1 MDAVRDVALFVGGV
15 ALVVIVL
22 DSALR
27 TFVLPR
33 GVVVRFTRAVSV
45 LVRKLFDLRLHWAK
59 TYEARDR
66 AMALYG
72 PIAMFALV
80 IVWLGMVL
88 AGFTMMFVA
97 VEGVAWKEAF
107 IQSGSSMF
115 TLGFEP
121 PIGFWAA
128 TLGFVEAGIGLGVL
142 ALLIAYL
149 PTIYGAFSRREILV
163 GHMSARAG
171 TPPSAVD
178 LLRRA
183 HLIGR
188 LDNLDELWVEW
199 QLWFAELEETHTSL
213 PFVNFFRSPAPDRS
227 WITASGAV
235 LDAAALVNSTI
246 ATPRQPMASLCIR
259 SGFTAL
265 RSISRFFRIPHPDD
279 PAPDDPISL
288 TRDEW
293 EQACRE
299 LEAVGIPLHEDR
311 DQAWRDF
318 AGWRVN
324 YDIPLVT
331 LAGMLV
337 APYAPWSSDRSIP
350 FRVSLAWRKPSATG
364 GAAPS
369 GG

>member
-1 MDAVRDVALFVGGV
+1 LETFRDVALFVAGV

-33 GVVVRFTRAVSV
+33 GVFVRFTRFVSV
-45 LVRKLFDLRLHWAK
+45 CVRKLFDIRLHFAK

-66 AMALYG
+66 VMALFG
-72 PIAMFALV
+72 PVAMFALV
-80 IVWLGMVL
+80 IIWLVMIL
-88 AGFTMMFVA
+88 AGFTAMFVA
-97 VEGVAWKEAF
+97 VENVGWKEGF
-107 IQSGSSMF
+107 FQSGSSMF

-128 TLGFVEAGIGLGVL
+128 TLGFVEAGLGLGLL

-149 PTIYGAFSRREILV
+149 PTIYGAFSRREVLV
-163 GHMSARAG
+163 AHMSARAG

-183 HLIGR
+183 YLIGR
-188 LDNLDELWVEW
+188 IDNLDELWVEW
-199 QLWFAELEETHTSL
+199 QLWFAELQETHTSL
-213 PFVNFFRSPAPDRS
+213 GFVNWFRSPDPDRS
-227 WITASGAV
+227 WITAAGAV
-235 LDAAALVNSTI
+235 LDAAAMMNSTI
-246 ATPRQPMASLCIR
+246 AGPNQPMASLCIR

-265 RSISRFFRIPHPDD
+265 RSIARFFNMPHPED
-279 PAPDDPISL
+279 PAPDDPISIS
-288 TRDEW
+288 REEW
-293 EQACRE
+293 EDACRS
-299 LEAVGIPLHEDR
+299 LEAAGVPLREDR

-324 YDIPLVT
+324 YDIPLVM
-331 LAGMLV
+331 LAGLLV

-350 FRVSLAWRKPSATG
+350 FKVRIIRRGT
-364 GAAPS
+364 
-369 GG
+369 